1 MKAIIYICV
10 AGMITGCASDQAS
23 VSRWN
28 DMWVDIA
35 LRHKYEKYSCARAL
49 EGYSKDP
56 PAFSHRKGVTLA
68 REQVLVKAPGADLEA
83 GKQRAQRAARLAR
96 IREAR
101 TQCRECHQTPYLL
114 CAGPAGHHYE
124 DLVAAED
131 SIRALSA
138 KIDVLEDALKTNAA
152 TTNQNQD
159 LLVQQINALKAQ
171 LAQLQQ
177 PSSRMPEK

>member
-1 MKAIIYICV
+1 MKAIIYIC
-10 AGMITGCASDQAS
+10 AAAMITGCASNQAS

-35 LRHKYEKYSCARAL
+35 LRHKCENYSCAHGL

-56 PAFSHRKGVTLA
+56 PAFSHRKRVTVA
-68 REQVLVKAPGADLEA
+68 KEQAPAKTPGINPEA
-83 GKQRAQRAARLAR
+83 EKQSAQR
-96 IREAR
+96 
-101 TQCRECHQTPYLL
+101 T
-114 CAGPAGHHYE
+114 
-124 DLVAAED
+124 ED
-131 SIRALSA
+131 SIRALSE
-138 KIDVLEDALKTNAA
+138 KIDVLEDALKTNVA

-177 PSSRMPEK
+177 PRVSEK

>member
-1 MKAIIYICV
+1 MKAIIFICV
-10 AGMITGCASDQAS
+10 AGIMTGCASNQAS

-35 LRHKYEKYSCARAL
+35 LRHKLEKYSCGHAL

-56 PAFSHRKGVTLA
+56 PPAFSHRKRVTPA
-68 REQVLVKAPGADLEA
+68 REQVLVKAPGADP
-83 GKQRAQRAARLAR
+83 
-96 IREAR
+96 EAR
-101 TQCRECHQTPYLL
+101 KQSAER
-114 CAGPAGHHYE
+114 
-124 DLVAAED
+124 AED

-171 LAQLQQ
+171 LAQLPQ
-177 PSSRMPEK
+177 PSNRVPEK

>member
-1 MKAIIYICV
+1 MPDNNQNPRVNPGSIKAIIHICV

-23 VSRWN
+23 VARWN

-35 LRHKYEKYSCARAL
+35 IRHKLEKYSCGHAL

-56 PAFSHRKGVTLA
+56 PPAFSHRKRVTPA

-83 GKQRAQRAARLAR
+83 RKQSAQR
-96 IREAR
+96 
-101 TQCRECHQTPYLL
+101 TQ
-114 CAGPAGHHYE
+114 
-124 DLVAAED
+124 D

-138 KIDVLEDALKTNAA
+138 KIDVLEDALKTNVA

-171 LAQLQQ
+171 LAQLQ
-177 PSSRMPEK
+177 PSSKVPEK

>member
-1 MKAIIYICV
+1 MKAIIYICL
-10 AGMITGCASDQAS
+10 AGLITGCADQGY

-35 LRHKYEKYSCARAL
+35 IRHRYEKYSCAHAL

-56 PAFSHRKGVTLA
+56 VDVAERKRAKLA
-68 REQVLVKAPGADLEA
+68 PEQMVGKTPSPDIEAAKQTTQQASATVRE
-83 GKQRAQRAARLAR
+83 
-96 IREAR
+96 
-101 TQCRECHQTPYLL
+101 
-114 CAGPAGHHYE
+114 
-124 DLVAAED
+124 
-131 SIRALSA
+131 LSA
-138 KIDVLEDALKTNAA
+138 KINVLEDALKSNAA

-177 PSSRMPEK
+177 CASKAPEK

>member
-1 MKAIIYICV
+1 MKAIIYIFI
-10 AGMITGCASDQAS
+10 AALITGCGSDQAS

-35 LRHKYEKYSCARAL
+35 LRHKFEKYSCAHAL

-56 PAFSHRKGVTLA
+56 PALSHRKKVMK
-68 REQVLVKAPGADLEA
+68 EQVLVKAPGADLEA
-83 GKQRAQRAARLAR
+83 GKQSAKR
-96 IREAR
+96 
-101 TQCRECHQTPYLL
+101 
-114 CAGPAGHHYE
+114 
-124 DLVAAED
+124 AED
-131 SIRALSA
+131 SIRTLSA

-177 PSSRMPEK
+177 PSSRVPER

>member
-1 MKAIIYICV
+1 MKAIIYIFA

-28 DMWVDIA
+28 DMWVDMA
-35 LRHKYEKYSCARAL
+35 LRYKYEKYSCAHAL

-56 PAFSHRKGVTLA
+56 PALSHRKRVT
-68 REQVLVKAPGADLEA
+68 REQVLVKAPGTDREA
-83 GKQRAQRAARLAR
+83 GEQSAQR
-96 IREAR
+96 
-101 TQCRECHQTPYLL
+101 
-114 CAGPAGHHYE
+114 
-124 DLVAAED
+124 AED

-171 LAQLQQ
+171 LAQLQ
-177 PSSRMPEK
+177 PSSKVPEK

>member
-1 MKAIIYICV
+1 MKAIIYICA
-10 AGMITGCASDQAS
+10 AGMITGCASDQGS

-28 DMWVDIA
+28 DMWLDIA
-35 LRHKYEKYSCARAL
+35 LRHKYEKYSCAHAL

-56 PAFSHRKGVTLA
+56 PAISHRKRATPAKEEV
-68 REQVLVKAPGADLEA
+68 VVKATEDDAER
-83 GKQRAQRAARLAR
+83 KQRAQRA
-96 IREAR
+96 
-101 TQCRECHQTPYLL
+101 
-114 CAGPAGHHYE
+114 
-124 DLVAAED
+124 DD

-159 LLVQQINALKAQ
+159 LLVQQINTLKAQ

-177 PSSRMPEK
+177 AKVSDK